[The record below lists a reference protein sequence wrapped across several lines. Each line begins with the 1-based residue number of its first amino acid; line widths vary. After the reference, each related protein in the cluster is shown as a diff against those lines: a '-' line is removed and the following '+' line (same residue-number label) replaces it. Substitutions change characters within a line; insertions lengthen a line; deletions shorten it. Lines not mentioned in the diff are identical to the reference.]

1 MKHIEIIN
9 CVTTGETI
17 QLFINYTAKNFF
29 LKGKTIIRKNVVI
42 LRNLCYTNYIYIKG
56 KNKVKIRY
64 DM

>member
-1 MKHIEIIN
+1 MKHIEIII
-9 CVTTGETI
+9 VSPLVRQISYLLII
-17 QLFINYTAKNFF
+17 QRKIFF

>member
-1 MKHIEIIN
+1 MSPLVRQFSYLLIIQRK
-9 CVTTGETI
+9 I
-17 QLFINYTAKNFF
+17 F